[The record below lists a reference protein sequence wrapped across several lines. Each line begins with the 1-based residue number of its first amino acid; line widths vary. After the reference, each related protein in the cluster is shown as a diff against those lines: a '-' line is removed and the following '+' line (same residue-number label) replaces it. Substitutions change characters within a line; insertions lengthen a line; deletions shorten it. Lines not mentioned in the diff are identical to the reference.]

1 MKWGKLVKESR
12 IQFQENGKKVF
23 FSLIGKLHIYRKK
36 LKNDQITN
44 RVKSKYSLHRFLEK
58 KNDAKLNLQKKADI
72 KFSILVF
79 YTKCLLISVTDF

>member
-1 MKWGKLVKESR
+1 MLNASSSVISKVQKNHIHVAITAKMDNKNMKWGKLVKESR

-44 RVKSKYSLHRFLEK
+44 RVNS
-58 KNDAKLNLQKKADI
+58 
-72 KFSILVF
+72 
-79 YTKCLLISVTDF
+79 T